1 MYRLRTRLFLAF
13 TIVVFV
19 AVGTVSVFVTGRA
32 DTEFEEY
39 EVATE
44 RLQTNRMV
52 QWLTGYYGRNDSW
65 EGLQLFVEE
74 MDALT
79 GTAVV
84 VLDVSGQVVADSRGV
99 TGRDVAGRGFDS
111 SGWSEHLLYLDPET
125 RTAEIGVL
133 YVGSE
138 RTVQEVFRYRL
149 QNTLW
154 LQLLLGSG
162 LGMVAA
168 LVVSTVVAGMISAPV
183 RQISD
188 AAVRAGRGDFTA
200 RVHIKQRDEV
210 GELAGAFNR
219 MVAELD
225 AGLRHRRNQ
234 IADTAHE
241 LRSPLTNVRG
251 YLEALEDGVLDVS
264 ESLPVITEEVDL
276 LMHLVEDLQELA
288 LAESG
293 SLELD
298 LRGEDMVELV
308 GHAVKAMQLTAR
320 ERGISVVVDAPG
332 SVPPVRADG
341 HRIGQVLS
349 NILRN
354 ALYYTPR
361 NGEVTISLTGTDGFV
376 ETRVCDSGRGIP
388 PEELDRVFSGF
399 GGWIPPV
406 LGRPAAVVLV
416 LRLPGFW
423 LNSTVEPFR
432 RGFVPKGV
440 AALSLPFPSSR

>member
-1 MYRLRTRLFLAF
+1 
-13 TIVVFV
+13 
-19 AVGTVSVFVTGRA
+19 
-32 DTEFEEY
+32 
-39 EVATE
+39 
-44 RLQTNRMV
+44 
-52 QWLTGYYGRNDSW
+52 
-65 EGLQLFVEE
+65 
-74 MDALT
+74 
-79 GTAVV
+79 
-84 VLDVSGQVVADSRGV
+84 
-99 TGRDVAGRGFDS
+99 
-111 SGWSEHLLYLDPET
+111 
-125 RTAEIGVL
+125 
-133 YVGSE
+133 
-138 RTVQEVFRYRL
+138 
-149 QNTLW
+149 
-154 LQLLLGSG
+154 
-162 LGMVAA
+162 
-168 LVVSTVVAGMISAPV
+168 MISAPV

-361 NGEVTISLTGTDGFV
+361 NGEVTISLTVADGFV

-388 PEELDRVFSGF
+388 PEELDRVFERFRRLDPSRSRATGGSGLGLTIARF
-399 GGWIPPV
+399 LVELHGGTISARI
-406 LGRPAAVVLV
+406 RPEGGSCFVFTV
-416 LRLPGFW
+416 P
-423 LNSTVEPFR
+423 VEPVKNSGER
-432 RGFVPKGV
+432 
-440 AALSLPFPSSR
+440 